1 MGACYARTLSPLWR
15 WGRSVVSVGWH
26 STPDDSVRVHDWWFV
41 CVCGRQKF
49 ICSFFLL
56 LSFLHIPELWPL
68 LLVPISPVSSPALL
82 STVRRH
88 RRPSN
93 SWLKWSKKNKN
104 PNFSGSDRKAQAFPQ
119 GQRSSLER
127 PSSICYKC
135 QMSHSCVP
143 RISRTSWKAGPLEM
157 EGDDVPRQTLPLRRG
172 HSAALTK
179 FFPRKTHAWIIPLYM
194 PPCVAWFC
202 FSLCKITVV
211 QVFRR
216 RRHVDGLARKRT
228 AKHLCSP
235 QRSFLSYNR
244 LSCPEW
250 IFGFTARPS
259 SVSRLQR
266 TVEGAFQDDRLSLS
280 KGRGCT
286 RLVDSSA
293 SREIATGTWTGQTG
307 RKRREAARRKAVER
321 RGLESMPGR
330 RWAAL

>member
-1 MGACYARTLSPLWR
+1 MCSAHQSHLLKGWAFGDGGWWCSPSDFALQER
-15 WGRSVVSVGWH
+15 AFS
-26 STPDDSVRVHDWWFV
+26 STHQILPQENTRLD
-41 CVCGRQKF
+41 
-49 ICSFFLL
+49 
-56 LSFLHIPELWPL
+56 
-68 LLVPISPVSSPALL
+68 
-82 STVRRH
+82 
-88 RRPSN
+88 
-93 SWLKWSKKNKN
+93 N
-104 PNFSGSDRKAQAFPQ
+104 P
-119 GQRSSLER
+119 
-127 PSSICYKC
+127 
-135 QMSHSCVP
+135 
-143 RISRTSWKAGPLEM
+143 
-157 EGDDVPRQTLPLRRG
+157 
-172 HSAALTK
+172 
-179 FFPRKTHAWIIPLYM
+179 PLYA
-194 PPCVAWFC
+194 PCVAWFC